1 VRCFVAID
9 PPAGVRAAIAAV
21 QGAVRAAAGAADVRW
36 VDPAA
41 VHLTLK
47 FLGEV
52 AEGRTPGVVE
62 ALRMVGAG
70 GCSLAL
76 AVGGVG
82 AFPSPRR
89 ARVVW
94 IGVTA
99 GAPGLARLA
108 AAVDRGLA
116 GMGFVPEVRAFS
128 GHLTIGR
135 VRSAH
140 SLGRLAAAIEGAA
153 RDQIG
158 TWTARELVLYRSHL
172 RPAGAVHEVL
182 ARLPLA
188 AADA

>member
-52 AEGRTPGVVE
+52 AEGRTPAVVE

-70 GCSLAL
+70 ACPLAL

-99 GAPGLARLA
+99 GAPGLALLA
-108 AAVDRGLA
+108 TAVDRGLA
-116 GMGFVPEVRAFS
+116 GMGFVPEARAFS

-140 SLGRLAAAIEGAA
+140 GRLAAAIEGAA

-188 AADA
+188 VADA